1 MDWFFPRLLATLLA
15 MALGGGLG
23 FVAGAALR
31 GPETGAML
39 GAVLGVAAVVLVDGL
54 RAHRLMAWLRTDLA
68 QAAPRDTGFWGE
80 LGYRIERAL
89 RSREQALGTER
100 QRLDEFLSAIE
111 ASPNGVLLLDEADQI
126 AWCSAVAAD
135 HLGLDAQRDL
145 RQPVTNLVRVPAFVA
160 YLQEGLW
167 REPITVV
174 APGGQGSLQVVVRGY
189 GNGQKLVITQDVT
202 ERTRA
207 DAMRRDFVA
216 NVSHEIRTPL
226 TVLAGFVETMASLP
240 LSPTERARV
249 LLLMQQQTDR
259 MHVLVADLLTLAQL
273 EGSPRPPTDRWL
285 ALAPLLQRA
294 LADGLTLSA
303 GQHRITL
310 DASTNAPANVPANAP
325 ANVPANAPPALDV
338 AGLEPELHSAVANL
352 VTNAVR
358 YTPSGGR
365 ISITCLPRP
374 DGSVAIE
381 VRDSGIGI
389 AREHLSRLTERFY
402 RVDGSRSRDTGG
414 TGLGLSIVKHVVQ
427 RHGGALEI
435 DSEPGVGSCFRLVLP
450 AGRVRSQVRVQRV
463 DGATDAL
470 AAAPGAAARL

>member
-1 MDWFFPRLLATLLA
+1 MDWFLPRLLATLLA

-31 GPETGAML
+31 GAETGAML
-39 GAVLGVAAVVLVDGL
+39 GAVLGVAAVGLVDGL
-54 RAHRLMAWLRTDLA
+54 RAHRLMAWLRTDLTLG
-68 QAAPRDTGFWGE
+68 APRDTGFWGE

-310 DASTNAPANVPANAP
+310 DASTNAPANVPAN
-325 ANVPANAPPALDV
+325 VPANAPPALDV

-358 YTPSGGR
+358 YPPSGGR